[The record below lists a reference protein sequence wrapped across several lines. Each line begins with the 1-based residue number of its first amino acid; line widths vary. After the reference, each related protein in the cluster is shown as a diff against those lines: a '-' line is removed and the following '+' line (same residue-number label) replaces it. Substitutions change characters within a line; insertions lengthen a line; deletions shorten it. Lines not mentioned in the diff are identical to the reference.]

1 VRFEA
6 CTSIGQ
12 GFKVKE
18 PRTNTEK
25 SFTCE
30 QLHVRYA
37 IFGETVTFLS
47 VSAPLEVDNFL
58 SSLTL
63 LQHTKTLAAAMM
75 SYGGGK
81 SGLGDALGD
90 VLQTVRAKDEE
101 IVRFKVE
108 LERQS
113 RRCQSSDQER
123 K

>member
-1 VRFEA
+1 
-6 CTSIGQ
+6 
-12 GFKVKE
+12 
-18 PRTNTEK
+18 
-25 SFTCE
+25 
-30 QLHVRYA
+30 
-37 IFGETVTFLS
+37 
-47 VSAPLEVDNFL
+47 
-58 SSLTL
+58 
-63 LQHTKTLAAAMM
+63 MM

>member
-1 VRFEA
+1 MRTAARRNANFEKA
-6 CTSIGQ
+6 LQRLALRPTS
-12 GFKVKE
+12 
-18 PRTNTEK
+18 
-25 SFTCE
+25 SF
-30 QLHVRYA
+30 
-37 IFGETVTFLS
+37 S
-47 VSAPLEVDNFL
+47 SALR
-58 SSLTL
+58 SLTS
-63 LQHTKTLAAAMM
+63 HKPFNDMM

-90 VLQTVRAKDEE
+90 VLQNVRAKDEE

>member
-1 VRFEA
+1 MLCVEPLFTHEK
-6 CTSIGQ
+6 TS
-12 GFKVKE
+12 
-18 PRTNTEK
+18 
-25 SFTCE
+25 
-30 QLHVRYA
+30 
-37 IFGETVTFLS
+37 
-47 VSAPLEVDNFL
+47 
-58 SSLTL
+58 
-63 LQHTKTLAAAMM
+63 AAAMM